1 MEGQRTSC
9 GATLVSRDSLGLI
22 MREDGTIRSVFSDFR
37 AIEICEYI
45 NKYKSGVKPSG
56 PGGVFS
62 YSGGTSAPPQPRPK
76 EQEPRKP
83 QKPKQIRTALYVDL
97 RNEDKRFNEYLPFK
111 ISVHPVVHKKALSGK
126 KAYVGEFDP
135 GTYPMT
141 IEPIPPDGET
151 TGPLFYT
158 DNPKLRR
165 DVTLSGSDQYLSIPI
180 TRKESIEYNI
190 MMTFRVEDSS
200 EKDTGRPLHELHDYA
215 ENSLVQ
221 AHIERYATEFGLD
234 IDWVNA
240 ICYIETSHGW
250 YDGILPIIGM
260 EVKSIRPMNVNIDF
274 WQKLFAARKV
284 TRADLEKKDIN
295 VREGCFLL
303 HRLFVRSEPK
313 TLLAVASLY
322 NSHSAMYLSKYG
334 YYVKRAYDQG
344 LWLIEE
350 SDLQTGEHDLQTEG
364 PD

>member
-1 MEGQRTSC
+1 
-9 GATLVSRDSLGLI
+9 V
-22 MREDGTIRSVFSDFR
+22 
-37 AIEICEYI
+37 
-45 NKYKSGVKPSG
+45 
-56 PGGVFS
+56 
-62 YSGGTSAPPQPRPK
+62 TSASPQPRPK
-76 EQEPRKP
+76 EQESKKTE
-83 QKPKQIRTALYVDL
+83 KPKKIRTALYVDL
-97 RNEDKRFNEYLPFK
+97 KNEDKRFNEYLPFK

-165 DVTLSGSDQYLSIPI
+165 DVTLSGSEQYLSITI
-180 TRKESIEYNI
+180 TRRESIEYNI
-190 MMTFRVEDSS
+190 MMTFRVEDGS
-200 EKDTGRPLHELHDYA
+200 EKDPGWPLHERHDYA

-221 AHIERYATEFGLD
+221 AHIERYAAEFGLD

-240 ICYIETSHGW
+240 ICYIETTHGW
-250 YDGILPIIGM
+250 YDGFAPIIGI
-260 EVKSIRPMNVNIDF
+260 EVKSIRPMNVNIEA
-274 WQKLFAARKV
+274 WKKLFTARKV

-303 HRLFVRSEPK
+303 HRLFVRAEPK
-313 TLLAVASLY
+313 NLLAVASLY
-322 NSHSAMYLSKYG
+322 NSHRAEYILEYG
-334 YYVKRAYDQG
+334 YYVKRAYDQR
-344 LWLIEE
+344 LWLTEE
-350 SDLQTGEHDLQTEG
+350 SNLQTEEQDLQTEY